1 MKIVSWNCRGMGSRI
16 KEEGIRSLIK
26 TKTPN
31 ILLIQETKLEDFVF
45 LQASKKLWRK
55 CELLFKLLHLDSKEI
70 ISLFNIYIPVNAV
83 EKKSCWDS
91 IGTQVDLVNLENI
104 IIAGDLNLT
113 LLSIDK
119 RGGSIARDPAREWA
133 EDLMLD
139 WDLLDIKPISDK
151 EAQLHQNFHKACL
164 TEEEYWRLKSRS
176 LWLKVG
182 DRNSS
187 FVHKQAQAMKC
198 TNAISE
204 IKDGTITHK
213 DNTSIKKAAS
223 LHFKSLYSE
232 DKNLDQSS
240 DMIDVVPSLIT
251 VELNHL
257 LEAKVTKNEV
267 KDPLFDMDP
276 GKALGPDGFTARFLQ
291 SC

>member
-1 MKIVSWNCRGMGSRI
+1 M
-16 KEEGIRSLIK
+16 
-26 TKTPN
+26 
-31 ILLIQETKLEDFVF
+31 
-45 LQASKKLWRK
+45 
-55 CELLFKLLHLDSKEI
+55 
-70 ISLFNIYIPVNAV
+70 YIPVKAV

-91 IGTQVDLVNLENI
+91 IGTQADLVNLENI

-133 EDLMLD
+133 EDLMQD
-139 WDLLDIKPISDK
+139 WDLLDINPISANERKTLQRSLESHHLQAETTDITKEFLDK
-151 EAQLHQNFHKACL
+151 EAQLQQNYHKACL

-187 FVHKQAQAMKC
+187 FFHKQAQARKY

-213 DNTSIKKAAS
+213 DNASIKKATS
-223 LHFKSLYSE
+223 LHFKSLYRK
-232 DKNLDQSS
+232 DKNIDQSS

-251 VELNHL
+251 VEMNHL

-267 KDPLFDMDP
+267 KDALFDMDLD
-276 GKALGPDGFTARFLQ
+276 KALGPDGFTARFLQ
-291 SC
+291 SF